1 MANNTIEL
9 TMDTRGNLGGRSY
22 IRLKTGGWKAAS
34 LIIGYEFCERMAFA
48 GIWSNLV
55 VYLTTKLH
63 EGTVS
68 SSTNASNWI
77 GTSFLTPLLG
87 AYIADTYF
95 GHFFTFLIFSCIYS
109 LGMVFL
115 TLVILLKPWRPPDCP
130 TNEGCQKVSSL
141 TYGTFYIAL
150 YFVALG
156 SGGARTTIS
165 AFGSDQF
172 GDSDPEESQQKIT
185 FFNWW
190 VFIVFFGG
198 LIGQT
203 FVVYVEDQ
211 ISWGIGFG
219 IITLALVISSLLL
232 LIRSPVFR
240 HTVHVGSPL
249 QRIFYVIVRMIMNW
263 KVQVPSDP
271 SFLHEVDSREYVA
284 QYRQLISHTSHLR
297 LLDKAAVQNGATSNP
312 CTVTDV
318 EETKIVVQILK
329 LWVTAIFPSTL
340 QIQSGTLFLRQAMTL
355 ETKMG
360 FNFQFPQASIGAFV
374 PIAMLLSL
382 LVYNH
387 LLVPILRRF
396 TGNQQ
401 GITIVQRMGAG
412 MLIHTLAM
420 LTAMVTE
427 IERLNAVKKHGVADN
442 MHAIVPRNI
451 FTLLPQFMLMGIA
464 AAFLQVGKL
473 EFFYDEAPESIQ
485 SLGSALYA
493 ASLGVGAFINSILL
507 KVVSSIT
514 GRVAHESWIL
524 DNVNASRLDLYYA
537 LLAFLNSLNYIFFCI
552 MSHLY
557 RLKRKETEPSV
568 NVSMNVENLG
578 NDINTDDGIQRGL

>member
-1 MANNTIEL
+1 
-9 TMDTRGNLGGRSY
+9 MDTRGNLGGRSY

-219 IITLALVISSLLL
+219 IITLAL
-232 LIRSPVFR
+232 
-240 HTVHVGSPL
+240 
-249 QRIFYVIVRMIMNW
+249 
-263 KVQVPSDP
+263 VPSDP